1 MKMNLSK
8 EKNQNNPKI
17 TVGIPVFN
25 GEKSIRRALDS
36 VLSQTFLDF
45 ELVISDNASTDSTPL
60 ICQEYKRNDKRINL
74 NLIITCARS
83 LESETKNEIS
93 KILDELGDQEPEI
106 LNVGMR
112 GILMANT
119 IIEPSKIID
128 YVKNKMI
135 EEPWLIRYCLR
146 IIPIQMITETE
157 IDKIKQNVI
166 KLKDTIQKNDSYR
179 ITIEKRNTDISSTEI
194 ITEIA
199 KIFPNKVSLNQ
210 PDWIVL
216 IEILGNDTGISILK
230 DDELF
235 SLDKAKRMSD

>member
-1 MKMNLSK
+1 M
-8 EKNQNNPKI
+8 
-17 TVGIPVFN
+17 
-25 GEKSIRRALDS
+25 
-36 VLSQTFLDF
+36 
-45 ELVISDNASTDSTPL
+45 
-60 ICQEYKRNDKRINL
+60 

-112 GILMANT
+112 GILMVNT

-128 YVKNKMI
+128 YVKNKII

-179 ITIEKRNTDISSTEI
+179 ITIEKRNTSISSNEI

-210 PDWIVL
+210 PDWIIL
-216 IEILGNDTGISILK
+216 IEILGNETGISILK
-230 DDELF
+230 NNEMF

>member
-1 MKMNLSK
+1 
-8 EKNQNNPKI
+8 
-17 TVGIPVFN
+17 
-25 GEKSIRRALDS
+25 
-36 VLSQTFLDF
+36 
-45 ELVISDNASTDSTPL
+45 
-60 ICQEYKRNDKRINL
+60 L

-93 KILDELGDQEPEI
+93 KILDEIGDQEPEI

-112 GILMANT
+112 GIMMVNT

-128 YVKNKMI
+128 YVKNKII

-179 ITIEKRNTDISSTEI
+179 ITIEKRNTSISSNEI

-210 PDWIVL
+210 PDWIIL
-216 IEILGNDTGISILK
+216 IEILGNETGISILK
-230 DDELF
+230 NDEMF

>member
-1 MKMNLSK
+1 M
-8 EKNQNNPKI
+8 
-17 TVGIPVFN
+17 
-25 GEKSIRRALDS
+25 
-36 VLSQTFLDF
+36 
-45 ELVISDNASTDSTPL
+45 
-60 ICQEYKRNDKRINL
+60 

-83 LESETKNEIS
+83 LESETKNEMS

-112 GILMANT
+112 GILMVNT

-179 ITIEKRNTDISSTEI
+179 ITIEKRNTSISSNEI

-210 PDWIVL
+210 PDWIIL
-216 IEILGNDTGISILK
+216 IEILGNETGISILK

>member
-1 MKMNLSK
+1 
-8 EKNQNNPKI
+8 
-17 TVGIPVFN
+17 
-25 GEKSIRRALDS
+25 
-36 VLSQTFLDF
+36 
-45 ELVISDNASTDSTPL
+45 
-60 ICQEYKRNDKRINL
+60 L

-93 KILDELGDQEPEI
+93 KILGELGDHEPEI

-112 GILMANT
+112 GILMVNT
-119 IIEPSKIID
+119 VIEPSKIID

-179 ITIEKRNTDISSTEI
+179 ITIEKRNTSISSNDI

-210 PDWIVL
+210 PDWIIL
-216 IEILGNDTGISILK
+216 IEILGNETGISILK
-230 DDELF
+230 NDGMF

>member
-1 MKMNLSK
+1 M
-8 EKNQNNPKI
+8 
-17 TVGIPVFN
+17 
-25 GEKSIRRALDS
+25 
-36 VLSQTFLDF
+36 
-45 ELVISDNASTDSTPL
+45 
-60 ICQEYKRNDKRINL
+60 

-112 GILMANT
+112 GILMVNT

-146 IIPIQMITETE
+146 I
-157 IDKIKQNVI
+157 
-166 KLKDTIQKNDSYR
+166 
-179 ITIEKRNTDISSTEI
+179 
-194 ITEIA
+194 TEIA

-210 PDWIVL
+210 PDWIIL
-216 IEILGNDTGISILK
+216 IEILGNETGISILK
-230 DDELF
+230 NDGMF

>member
-1 MKMNLSK
+1 M
-8 EKNQNNPKI
+8 
-17 TVGIPVFN
+17 
-25 GEKSIRRALDS
+25 
-36 VLSQTFLDF
+36 
-45 ELVISDNASTDSTPL
+45 
-60 ICQEYKRNDKRINL
+60 

-199 KIFPNKVSLNQ
+199 NIFPNKVSLNQ

>member
-1 MKMNLSK
+1 M
-8 EKNQNNPKI
+8 
-17 TVGIPVFN
+17 
-25 GEKSIRRALDS
+25 
-36 VLSQTFLDF
+36 
-45 ELVISDNASTDSTPL
+45 
-60 ICQEYKRNDKRINL
+60 
-74 NLIITCARS
+74 NLIITCARN
-83 LESETKNEIS
+83 LESETKNEIK

-119 IIEPSKIID
+119 VIEPSKIID

-146 IIPIQMITETE
+146 IIPIQIITETE

-179 ITIEKRNTDISSTEI
+179 ITIEKRNTNISSNEI

-199 KIFPNKVSLNQ
+199 KIFPNKVSLNE
-210 PDWIVL
+210 PDWIIL
-216 IEILGNDTGISILK
+216 IEILGNETGISILK
-230 DDELF
+230 NDGMF

>member
-1 MKMNLSK
+1 M
-8 EKNQNNPKI
+8 
-17 TVGIPVFN
+17 
-25 GEKSIRRALDS
+25 
-36 VLSQTFLDF
+36 
-45 ELVISDNASTDSTPL
+45 
-60 ICQEYKRNDKRINL
+60 

-83 LESETKNEIS
+83 LESETKNEIK

-112 GILMANT
+112 GILMVNT

>member
-1 MKMNLSK
+1 
-8 EKNQNNPKI
+8 
-17 TVGIPVFN
+17 
-25 GEKSIRRALDS
+25 
-36 VLSQTFLDF
+36 
-45 ELVISDNASTDSTPL
+45 
-60 ICQEYKRNDKRINL
+60 
-74 NLIITCARS
+74 
-83 LESETKNEIS
+83 
-93 KILDELGDQEPEI
+93 LGDQEPEI
-106 LNVGMR
+106 LNVDMR
-112 GILMANT
+112 GILMVNT
-119 IIEPSKIID
+119 VIEPSKIID

-179 ITIEKRNTDISSTEI
+179 ITIEKRNTSISSNEI

-210 PDWIVL
+210 PDWIIL
-216 IEILGNDTGISILK
+216 IEILGNETGISILK
-230 DDELF
+230 NDGMF